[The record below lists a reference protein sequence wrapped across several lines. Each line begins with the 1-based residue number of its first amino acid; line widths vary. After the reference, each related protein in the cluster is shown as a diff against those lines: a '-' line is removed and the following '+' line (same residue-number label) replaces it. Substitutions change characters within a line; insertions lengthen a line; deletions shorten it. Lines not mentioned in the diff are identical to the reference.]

1 MEKKKEVLKNY
12 ESKLVQILPVDD
24 VVFKCMLIL
33 QNVFREDELV
43 DINSQLTPSE
53 STAKLHY
60 YLNDFI
66 RSEDFYVR
74 LCSLL
79 QVMEQFD
86 GTTDD
91 LKILADEM
99 RYDLHMRTFSY
110 M

>member
-1 MEKKKEVLKNY
+1 M
-12 ESKLVQILPVDD
+12 LPVDD

-33 QNVFREDELV
+33 QNVFCEDDLV
-43 DINSQLTPSE
+43 DIN
-53 STAKLHY
+53 Y

-86 GTTDD
+86 GMTDD

-99 RYDLHMRTFSY
+99 RYDLHMRRFSY
-110 M
+110 MLKLLCSNIMVMFI